1 MVNISHF
8 HDKLRRTAITLLL
21 YLSYDRQLE
30 VSSVNPDIRIPLG
43 EIDSKAACVDGFSGV
58 ISIKS

>member
-8 HDKLRRTAITLLL
+8 HDKLRRIAITLLL
-21 YLSYDRQLE
+21 YLSYDRQLG

-43 EIDSKAACVDGFSGV
+43 EIDSRDACVGGILGV